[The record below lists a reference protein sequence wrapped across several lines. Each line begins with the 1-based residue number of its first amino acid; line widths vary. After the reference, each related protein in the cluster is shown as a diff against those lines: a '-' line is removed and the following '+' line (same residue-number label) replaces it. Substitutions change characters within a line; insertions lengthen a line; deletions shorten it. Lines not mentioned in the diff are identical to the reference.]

1 MVVVVVVV
9 VGSLVVVVAGAAAA
23 PTVNSASAVEVE
35 ASVEQLPSSRAA
47 TGMSSHRHAPEARAP
62 GPLSDSAGS
71 LDPVM
76 ADKVTVPQIRD
87 RKGGPKITM
96 VTAYDHPGAVIADR
110 AGVDII
116 LIGDSVANVVHGME
130 TTLEIGLDEIVL
142 HTRAVRRANPNALIV
157 ADMPWLTFHLSEEDT
172 ILNAGRLVREGG
184 AEAVKIEG
192 GRKRIPMIEAILDA
206 EIPVMGHVGLTPQ
219 SVHAMGGFKVQG
231 RMVDAAREMIADAK
245 ALSDA
250 GCFAIVIEGVPD
262 VLGEIIT
269 KEVDAPTIGIG
280 AGPGTDGQVL
290 VFHDLLGLGSGEYPK
305 FVRSYAELADQ
316 AVEAISRFKADVE
329 SGSFPADDESYHVP
343 DEVASELL
351 KGTKSD

>member
-1 MVVVVVVV
+1 
-9 VGSLVVVVAGAAAA
+9 
-23 PTVNSASAVEVE
+23 
-35 ASVEQLPSSRAA
+35 
-47 TGMSSHRHAPEARAP
+47 
-62 GPLSDSAGS
+62 
-71 LDPVM
+71 M
-76 ADKVTVPQIRD
+76 ADKVTVPQIRS

-96 VTAYDHPGAVIADR
+96 VTAYDYPGAVIADR

-142 HTRAVRRANPNALIV
+142 HTRAVKRAKPNALVV

-172 ILNAGRLVREGG
+172 IRNAGRLVSEGG
-184 AEAVKIEG
+184 AEAVKLEG
-192 GRKRIPMIEAILDA
+192 GRKRLRMIEAILDA

-231 RMVDAAREMIADAK
+231 RMVDAAREMIDDAK

-250 GCFAIVIEGVPD
+250 GCFSIVIEGVPD
-262 VLGEIIT
+262 VLGELIT

-290 VFHDLLGLGSGEYPK
+290 VFHDLLGLGSGSYPK
-305 FVRSYAELADQ
+305 FVRSYAGLAE
-316 AVEAISRFKADVE
+316 EAIEAIARFKSDVE
-329 SGSFPADDESYHVP
+329 SGSFPAEEESYHVP

-351 KGTKSD
+351 KEAKSGPAG